1 MTRGKGFDNKA
12 VLYIR
17 VSTDEQASEGIS
29 IEAQQAKLLAYCQA
43 RGLQVLEV
51 IVDAGIS
58 GGKYLSQRPG
68 GQKLIELLKA
78 RKASHVV
85 AVKLDRLFRN
95 AADGLWTIENWD
107 NDGIST
113 HLIDING
120 MGLDTSSPM
129 GRMMLTMMAGFAQL
143 ERSMIRDRTKSALN
157 HKKTTGK
164 KYCQSV
170 YGMDFTED
178 GQAVV
183 NDGEQAIIKTIFDL
197 RKAGKSLRAIASHL
211 SDLGIA
217 TKRGGQWAAATI
229 KRILENSLH
238 SAFAI

>member
-1 MTRGKGFDNKA
+1 MSRGKGFDNKA
-12 VLYIR
+12 ILYIR

-29 IEAQQAKLLAYCQA
+29 IEAQQAKLQAYCQQ
-43 RGLQVLEV
+43 RGLQVTEV
-51 IVDAGIS
+51 IIDAGIS

-68 GQKLIELLKA
+68 GQKLIELLRA

-107 NDGIST
+107 NEGIST
-113 HLIDING
+113 HLLDING

-129 GRMMLTMMAGFAQL
+129 GKMILTMMAGFAQL
-143 ERSMIRDRTKSALN
+143 ERSMIRDRTKTALN
-157 HKKTTGK
+157 HKKSTGK
-164 KYCQSV
+164 KYCQNV
-170 YGMDFTED
+170 YGVDFDAD
-178 GQAVV
+178 GNAVV
-183 NDGEQAIIKTIFDL
+183 NESEKETINLIFAL

-217 TKRGGQWAAATI
+217 TKRGGAWAAATI
-229 KRILENSLH
+229 KRILENSLN

>member
-29 IEAQQAKLLAYCQA
+29 IEAQEAKLQAYCQS
-43 RGLQVLEV
+43 RGLQVTET
-51 IVDAGIS
+51 IIDAGVS

-68 GQKLIELLKA
+68 GQKLIEMLKA

-107 NDGIST
+107 NEGIST
-113 HLIDING
+113 HLLDING

-129 GRMMLTMMAGFAQL
+129 GKMILTMMAGFAQL
-143 ERSMIRDRTKSALN
+143 ERSMIRDRTKTALN
-157 HKKTTGK
+157 HKKSTGK
-164 KYCQSV
+164 KYCQNV
-170 YGMDFTED
+170 YGVDFDAD
-178 GQAVV
+178 GNALV
-183 NDGEQAIIKTIFDL
+183 NADEQATITLIFSL

-211 SDLGIA
+211 TEIGA
-217 TKRGGQWAAATI
+217 TTKRGGQWAAATI

-238 SAFAI
+238 SAYAV

>member
-1 MTRGKGFDNKA
+1 MSRGKGFDNKA
-12 VLYIR
+12 ILYIR

-29 IEAQQAKLLAYCQA
+29 IEAQEAKLQVYCQQ
-43 RGLQVLEV
+43 RGLQVVET
-51 IVDAGIS
+51 IIDAGIS

-68 GQKLIELLKA
+68 GQKLIDLLKA

-143 ERSMIRDRTKSALN
+143 ERSMIRDRTKTALN
-157 HKKTTGK
+157 HKKSTGK

-170 YGMDFTED
+170 YGIDFDAE
-178 GQAVV
+178 GNAVV
-183 NDGEQAIIKTIFDL
+183 NADEQQTINLIFAL

-211 SDLGIA
+211 SSLGIA
-217 TKRGGQWAAATI
+217 TKRGGNWAAATI
-229 KRILENSLH
+229 KRILENSLN

>member
-1 MTRGKGFDNKA
+1 MARAKGFDNKA
-12 VLYIR
+12 ILYIR

-29 IEAQQAKLLAYCQA
+29 IEAQQAKLLAYCQQ
-43 RGLQVLEV
+43 RGLQVVET
-51 IVDAGIS
+51 IIDAGVS

-68 GQKLIELLKA
+68 GQKLIALLKS
-78 RKASHVV
+78 RKASHIV
-85 AVKLDRLFRN
+85 AGKLDRLFRN

-143 ERSMIRDRTKSALN
+143 ERSMIRDRTKVALN
-157 HKKTTGK
+157 HKKSTGK

-170 YGMDFTED
+170 FGWDFD
-178 GQAVV
+178 DAGNAVA
-183 NDGEQAIIKTIFDL
+183 NSAEQAIIAVIFTL
-197 RKAGKSLRAIASHL
+197 RKAGKSLRAIATHL
-211 SDLGIA
+211 TEIGA
-217 TKRGGQWAAATI
+217 TTKRGGSWGTSTL
-229 KRILENSLH
+229 KGILENSLN
-238 SAFAI
+238 ACYA

>member
-1 MTRGKGFDNKA
+1 MARAKGFDNKA
-12 VLYIR
+12 ILYIR

-29 IEAQQAKLLAYCQA
+29 IEAQQAKLLAYCQQ
-43 RGLQVLEV
+43 RGLQVVET
-51 IVDAGIS
+51 IIDAGVS

-68 GQKLIELLKA
+68 GQKLIEMLKS

-143 ERSMIRDRTKSALN
+143 ERSMIRDRTKVALN
-157 HKKTTGK
+157 HKKATGK

-170 YGMDFTED
+170 FGWDFD
-178 GQAVV
+178 DAGNAVA
-183 NDGEQAIIKTIFDL
+183 NSAEQAIIAVIFTL

-211 SDLGIA
+211 SSLGIA

-229 KRILENSLH
+229 KRILENSLN
-238 SAFAI
+238 SAFAV

>member
-1 MTRGKGFDNKA
+1 MARAKGFDNKA
-12 VLYIR
+12 ILYIR
-17 VSTDEQASEGIS
+17 VSTEEQSTEGVS
-29 IEAQQAKLLAYCQA
+29 IEAQQAKLLSYCQQ
-43 RGLQVLEV
+43 RGLQVVEA
-51 IVDAGIS
+51 IIDAGVS

-68 GQKLIELLKA
+68 GQKLIEMLKS

-107 NDGIST
+107 NEGVST
-113 HLIDING
+113 HLLDING

-129 GRMMLTMMAGFAQL
+129 GKMMLTMMAGFAQL
-143 ERSMIRDRTKSALN
+143 ERSMIRDRTKTALN
-157 HKKTTGK
+157 HKKSTGK
-164 KYCQSV
+164 KYCQNV
-170 YGMDFTED
+170 YGLDFDDD
-178 GQAVV
+178 GNAVV
-183 NDGEQAIIKTIFDL
+183 NESEQATITLIFAL

>member
-1 MTRGKGFDNKA
+1 MARAKGFDNKA
-12 VLYIR
+12 ILYIR

-29 IEAQQAKLLAYCQA
+29 IEAQQAKLLTYCQQ
-43 RGLQVLEV
+43 RGLQVTET

-68 GQKLIELLKA
+68 GQKLIEMLKS

-143 ERSMIRDRTKSALN
+143 ERSMIRDRTKTALN
-157 HKKTTGK
+157 HKKATGK
-164 KYCQSV
+164 KYCQNV
-170 YGMDFTED
+170 YGMDFD
-178 GQAVV
+178 GDGNAVV
-183 NDGEQAIIKTIFDL
+183 NADEQQTITLIFSL
-197 RKAGKSLRAIASHL
+197 RKAGKSLRAIATHL
-211 SDLGIA
+211 TEIGA
-217 TKRGGQWAAATI
+217 TTKRGGTWAAATI

-238 SAFAI
+238 SAYA